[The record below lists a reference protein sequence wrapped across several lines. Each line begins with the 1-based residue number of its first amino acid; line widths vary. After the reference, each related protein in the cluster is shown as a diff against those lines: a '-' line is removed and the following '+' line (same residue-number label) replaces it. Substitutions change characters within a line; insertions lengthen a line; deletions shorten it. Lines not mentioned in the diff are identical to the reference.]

1 MFKRTPLERR
11 VYLRGSVWWFRGY
24 DANNVLYRESTH
36 QTEKKTAIEVARK
49 IERERAV
56 PSDRAEAA
64 RKALTLEAALA
75 CLLKHDARVGA
86 RENTVTFHRNCGRHL
101 VRVLEPD
108 RLVHQDVFTIADTN
122 DYTDKRLAEGS
133 GSKPERHSIQK
144 EIRVLISALNC
155 AKEMGLYTGDTKKL
169 RPKAFAKQKLFYEPG
184 TDWLE
189 NGEQCAALLEHTS
202 DSKYGKSKVDRK
214 PHVIAYIHTGVRR
227 DELYLI
233 HPEHVDIDRG
243 VVEVDGTK
251 TDGAKRTVALSTT
264 AREVFRRQ
272 LRSARPGRPI
282 FARWGKCNRDLTANW
297 RRARGA
303 LIERARKRAEEA
315 AAAASGEPDYRAAER
330 LDVTLPRRLSF
341 NDLRRTFC
349 SLMAAAGVPAH
360 HCADLLGHKSLDMVM
375 SVYKRVAPVSLQAAV
390 DALPAL
396 PIGLEVVVDPDAPK
410 LPSRRARHAARKT
423 SQLRPVSVSVPN
435 SLPKSSPVELV
446 ERVGSEISKRN
457 S

>member
-24 DANNVLYRESTH
+24 DAENTIYRVSTH
-36 QTEKKTAIEVARK
+36 QTEKKTAIEVARQ

-56 PSDRAEAA
+56 PSDRAAAA
-64 RKALTLEAALA
+64 RRALTVEGALEL
-75 CLLKHDARVGA
+75 LLKHDLRVGA
-86 RENTVTFHRNCGRHL
+86 RANTVTFHRNSGRHL
-101 VRVLEPD
+101 VRLLNAD
-108 RLVHQDVFTIADTN
+108 RPVHDLTIADTN
-122 DYTDKRLAEGS
+122 TYTDLRLAEGR
-133 GSKPERHSIQK
+133 GTLKQRHSIQK
-144 EIRVLISALNC
+144 EIRVLITALNC
-155 AKEMGLYTGDTKKL
+155 AKEMNLYAGDTKKL
-169 RPKAFAKQKLFYEPG
+169 RPKAFAKQKLFYAPG

-202 DSKYGKSKVDRK
+202 DSKYGKAKIDRK

-233 HPEHVDIDRG
+233 HPEHVDLDRG

-264 AREVFRRQ
+264 AREVFKRQ
-272 LRSARPGRPI
+272 LRTARPGRPL
-282 FARWGKCNRDLTANW
+282 FAPWGKCNRDLKANW
-297 RRARGA
+297 LRARRA
-303 LIERARKRAEEA
+303 LIERARMRAEEA
-315 AAAASGEPDYRAAER
+315 AATAAAEPDYRAAER
-330 LDVTLPRRLSF
+330 LDITLPRRLSF

-396 PIGLEVVVDPDAPK
+396 PIGLEVVVNPEAQKRPT
-410 LPSRRARHAARKT
+410 RRAQQAARKA
-423 SQLRPVSVSVPN
+423 SRLRAVSVSVQN
-435 SLPKSSPVELV
+435 SLPESSSAEFL
-446 ERVGSEISKRN
+446 EHVGSEISG
-457 S
+457 